1 MESLHGL
8 MAVLL
13 ELLCV
18 QTVLYVVGRRANE
31 ILSSIVF
38 IPGFKI
44 HLT

>member
-8 MAVLL
+8 NAVLL
-13 ELLCV
+13 EPLFV
-18 QTVLYVVGRRANE
+18 RTVLYVVGRRSDE